1 MGGWMVLSDD
11 EISKLISLAKTVTN
25 PRARLVDKRGSSQ
38 VNYEAEAE
46 TGERFRVYVRQ
57 NLRIKEAF
65 SCGLLFLA
73 PSGESVTLARYNGS
87 DHPHSN
93 PLDSTVKMEPAFHI
107 HRATERYMQAG
118 RKAEHFAQE
127 TDRYV
132 NLHGALEAL
141 LKDCNIS
148 GLFDDNEDDKQMDL
162 L

>member
-1 MGGWMVLSDD
+1 
-11 EISKLISLAKTVTN
+11 
-25 PRARLVDKRGSSQ
+25 
-38 VNYEAEAE
+38 
-46 TGERFRVYVRQ
+46 
-57 NLRIKEAF
+57 
-65 SCGLLFLA
+65 
-73 PSGESVTLARYNGS
+73 
-87 DHPHSN
+87 
-93 PLDSTVKMEPAFHI
+93 
-107 HRATERYMQAG
+107 MQAG